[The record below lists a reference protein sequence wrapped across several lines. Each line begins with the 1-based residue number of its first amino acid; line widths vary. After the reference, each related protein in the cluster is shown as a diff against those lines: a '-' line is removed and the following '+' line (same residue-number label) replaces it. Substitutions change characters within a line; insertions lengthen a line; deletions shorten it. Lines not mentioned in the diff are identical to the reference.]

1 MRAPSR
7 RSALVAA
14 FALAT
19 SALAAA
25 ALSATPAIAAPSAV
39 DALSAHHGHKVTHP
53 TVGAAKSSR
62 AAANAPAKAAS
73 QLVYRGGV
81 HGIGVTTGPPKV
93 YLVFWGSQWGTA
105 GTDAN
110 TNLTLTGDTSGVA
123 PVLQQMFKGLGTGG
137 ETWSGVM
144 SQYCET
150 TTGATT
156 CPASA
161 VHVGIPS
168 GGALAGVWYD
178 NASATGSQTSD
189 REIAVEAVA
198 AATHFGTTALSNRNA
213 QYVIVSPTGTHPNGF
228 NTTAANWCAWHDWN
242 GDTTLTGGAVTSTV
256 GDIAFTNLPYLPDMG
271 ASCGANYVNA
281 GTAGLLD
288 GVTMVE
294 GHEYSETITD
304 QNPAGGWTDSSGAE
318 NADKCTWIGT
328 GGTGGSQNVTFGT
341 GTFAMQGTWS
351 NDSANCRIAHPN
363 VVTNGNVV
371 TVTVPVSQTTL
382 QGTTATPVTATA
394 TDTGVTASYTW
405 TATGLP
411 TGITIGSSTGTLSG
425 KPTAK
430 GTFTVKVTAT
440 DSSSATGTASFTW
453 TVTGTTV
460 AVATIATQSTTRST
474 TAASVAPVATDSN
487 SAITTFTWSATGL
500 PSGITIN
507 SSTGVMSGKVS
518 STLRTYTVKVTA
530 KDSNSSTG
538 STTFSW
544 TVK

>member
-1 MRAPSR
+1 
-7 RSALVAA
+7 
-14 FALAT
+14 
-19 SALAAA
+19 
-25 ALSATPAIAAPSAV
+25 
-39 DALSAHHGHKVTHP
+39 
-53 TVGAAKSSR
+53 
-62 AAANAPAKAAS
+62 
-73 QLVYRGGV
+73 
-81 HGIGVTTGPPKV
+81 
-93 YLVFWGSQWGTA
+93 
-105 GTDAN
+105 
-110 TNLTLTGDTSGVA
+110 
-123 PVLQQMFKGLGTGG
+123 
-137 ETWSGVM
+137 
-144 SQYCET
+144 
-150 TTGATT
+150 
-156 CPASA
+156 
-161 VHVGIPS
+161 
-168 GGALAGVWYD
+168 
-178 NASATGSQTSD
+178 
-189 REIAVEAVA
+189 
-198 AATHFGTTALSNRNA
+198 
-213 QYVIVSPTGTHPNGF
+213 
-228 NTTAANWCAWHDWN
+228 
-242 GDTTLTGGAVTSTV
+242 
-256 GDIAFTNLPYLPDMG
+256 MG